1 MSYCLNPACL
11 KSQNPD
17 SASFCLNCGSLLLLK
32 ERYKAIEPIGAG
44 SFGRTFLAEDAH
56 RLGGLCVIKQLLPQP
71 HIQNNAELMAKA
83 IKLFKREARQL
94 FHLGHHPQIPSL
106 LAFFEQN
113 RLLYLVQ
120 ELIDGHDLSQ
130 ELGKSNHN
138 SSDNEQQSRHLLKEL
153 LPVLQFVHEHQ
164 VIHRD
169 IKPMNILRRHNGELV
184 LIDFGVAKQLAG
196 NGISQAGSRVGTEG
210 YAPIEQ
216 IRGGK
221 AYPASDLY
229 SLGVTCIQLLTQGS
243 LDELYDAM
251 EGRWVWREFLTAK
264 GINITPE
271 LGEILDKML
280 KDGVNERYQSAAEV
294 LKDLNKI
301 PAIRNRQPVGSGC
314 LPAAK
319 IAVKSTTTIKNPKS
333 KSVPIW
339 RCVQTL
345 IGHTKEVN
353 SIALSP
359 QAYVL
364 VSGSWDHTIKVW
376 NLNTGT
382 VIHNLRGHF
391 GHVSSVAISPDGYIL
406 VSGSWDRTIKVWN
419 LGSGK
424 LLHTLKGHC
433 NYVNSVAISPDA
445 QTLVSSSWDKT
456 IKVWQ
461 LNTGQLI
468 ETLAGSDCIRTLAI
482 SPNGKLLAGGSD
494 DRLVK
499 LWELGAGG
507 RPDSSNVC
515 TLAGHLNCVRS
526 VAFSP
531 DGKHLASGSW
541 DNTIELWQVHRQPA
555 AKPLRTLA
563 GHSSYVYSVAFSQ
576 DSKMLAS
583 GSRDGTIKLWQM
595 DTGDPAHTL
604 IGHSGPVYSVA
615 FSPDCQTL
623 VSGSD
628 DATIKIWRCE

>member
-1 MSYCLNPACL
+1 MT
-11 KSQNPD
+11 
-17 SASFCLNCGSLLLLK
+17 CGSLLRLK

-56 RLGGLCVIKQLLPQP
+56 RLESLCVIKQLLPQP
-71 HIQNNAELMAKA
+71 HIQNNAESMAKA
-83 IKLFKREARQL
+83 INLFKREARQL

-106 LAFFEQN
+106 FAFFEQN

-130 ELGKSNHN
+130 ELGKGKHN
-138 SSDNEQQSRHLLKEL
+138 NSDYEGQSRQLLKEL

-196 NGISQAGSRVGTEG
+196 NGISQGGSRVGTEG

-251 EGRWVWREFLTAK
+251 EGRWVWRECLSAK

-280 KDGVNERYQSAAEV
+280 KDGVNERYQSATDV

-301 PAIRNRQPVGSGC
+301 PAILNRQPVGSAVS
-314 LPAAK
+314 PVAK
-319 IAVKSTTTIKNPKS
+319 MPVKPTSTIKNQKANSKQQKS
-333 KSVPIW
+333 KSLPAW

-376 NLNTGT
+376 NLNTGA

-424 LLHTLKGHC
+424 LIHTLKGHN

-468 ETLAGSDCIRTLAI
+468 ETLAASDCVRTLAI

-494 DRLVK
+494 DRLIK
-499 LWELGAGG
+499 LWGLGAGG
-507 RPDSSNVC
+507 RPDSANFC
-515 TLAGHLNCVRS
+515 TLAGHSNCVRS

-531 DGKHLASGSW
+531 DGQLLASGSW
-541 DNTIELWQVHRQPA
+541 DNTIELWEIHKQPA
-555 AKPLRTLA
+555 TKPLRTLA

-576 DSKMLAS
+576 DGKMLAS

-595 DTGDPAHTL
+595 DAGNAAHTL

-615 FSPDCQTL
+615 FSPDSQTL